1 MGAENIVDDMGRSV
15 GTRPTR
21 TEDRLHLDGESQ
33 GLASWYKK
41 TRLACWRQAPCRPDF
56 PAGAAITLHTME
68 SGASQSSTPEA
79 SRGMQGLYHPPG
91 TSARAHGVGPRHNFW
106 KSVRPVG
113 EETRG
118 LEV

>member
-33 GLASWYKK
+33 ELASWYKK

-56 PAGAAITLHTME
+56 PTGAAITLHTME

-79 SRGMQGLYHPPG
+79 SRGMQGLYHLPG

-106 KSVRPVG
+106 KSATPVG